1 MFVDAEV
8 FFQRLLERIAEA
20 RRTIDFEY
28 YIFELDIL
36 GERFVAAL
44 AAASRRGVRVRVM
57 MDGIGSAASGPEISQ
72 RLFRTGVHVHIY
84 HPLPWLT
91 NAYRW
96 SRRGGGW
103 IYKFMVFLLNVNKRD
118 HRKLCVVDEETA
130 WVGSFNI
137 SANHL
142 PAERGGLGWRDYGV
156 ELAGSRVL
164 SLVQGFDRL
173 WTGQNPRFHSGF
185 IASYLSNRSLRA
197 RRLKNRFV
205 ARSVAQAKRRVWL
218 ASAYFSPTASLRRA
232 LLRACRAGGEVCLL
246 LPEQSDVAVFPGLS
260 SHYYRELL
268 RAGARIFLYQGGV
281 MHAKAL
287 LVDEFAIIGSSNW
300 NYRSTLHDLELDVV
314 IRDDNTLQELEK
326 IMRGEGEQSRELR
339 LEQTPKPSLLSWL
352 VYALRY
358 WM

>member
-1 MFVDAEV
+1 M
-8 FFQRLLERIAEA
+8 
-20 RRTIDFEY
+20 
-28 YIFELDIL
+28 
-36 GERFVAAL
+36 
-44 AAASRRGVRVRVM
+44 
-57 MDGIGSAASGPEISQ
+57 
-72 RLFRTGVHVHIY
+72 FRTGVHVRIY

-91 NAYRW
+91 KAYRW

-103 IYKFMVFLLNVNKRD
+103 IYKFMLFFLNINRRD

-142 PAERGGLGWRDYGV
+142 PAD
-156 ELAGSRVL
+156 S
-164 SLVQGFDRL
+164 
-173 WTGQNPRFHSGF
+173 
-185 IASYLSNRSLRA
+185 
-197 RRLKNRFV
+197 
-205 ARSVAQAKRRVWL
+205 
-218 ASAYFSPTASLRRA
+218 
-232 LLRACRAGGEVCLL
+232 EVCLL

-268 RAGARIFLYQGGV
+268 RAGARIFLYQRGV

-300 NYRSTLHDLELDVV
+300 NFRSTLHDLELDVV
-314 IRDDNTLQELEK
+314 IRDGNTLQALEK
-326 IMRGEGEQSRELR
+326 IMRADGEQSRELQ
-339 LEQTPKPSLLSWL
+339 LEQTPKPNLLSWL